1 MTTTRT
7 FLLSAVLV
15 AAGFGAGRWGSG
27 PTAPVAGAGART
39 ILHWVDPMHPAYRS
53 DKPGTAPD
61 CGMALEPVY
70 ADGGHGP
77 GAGGVPR
84 PAGTVTLDGELR
96 QLQGVRLGTVEKAAS
111 TQSLRLFGRVAADET
126 RVYVV
131 NAGLDGSM
139 RELSDVTAGSFVK
152 KDQWLGA
159 FFSADV
165 RTPLQAYITAL
176 DVQDQDPAQRA
187 QSGMQVAAGT
197 SAGRSATFS
206 VERLKGMGVSARQID
221 ELRRKRDIP
230 ITIDVYSPV
239 DGLVLARSVSRG
251 QKYERG
257 AEWFRIANLDKVW
270 IVADLPDG
278 DAALA
283 RPGVRA
289 LVTVPGQ
296 AAPLTAVVS
305 QVPPLYDPMTRSL
318 KLRLELVNPG
328 ALLRPEMF
336 VDVALVVERPAAVTI
351 PSDALV
357 DSGLR
362 RTVFVEQGEGT
373 FEPRAVETG
382 WRAGGRVEI
391 LSGLAPGERIVV
403 SGTFLVDSE
412 SQLKAAAAGIQGVAS
427 KDPVCG
433 MEVDEAKARAAG
445 RTAQHAGHAYAFCS
459 ETCRDRFAAA
469 PQRYLSAAAAAAGAG
484 GDGHHLATVQG
495 GAETAR

>member
-7 FLLSAVLV
+7 LLLASLLV

-27 PTAPVAGAGART
+27 PAAPAQGGARA
-39 ILHWVDPMHPAYRS
+39 ILHYVDPMHPAYRS
-53 DKPGTAPD
+53 DRPGIAPD

-70 ADGGHGP
+70 ADGGPAP
-77 GAGGVPR
+77 GAGGAPR
-84 PAGTVTLDGELR
+84 PAGTVTLDGQLR
-96 QLQGVRLGTVEKAAS
+96 QLQGVRVGVVEKSSSA
-111 TQSLRLFGRVAADET
+111 QSLRLFGRVSADEA

-139 RELSDVTAGSFVK
+139 RALSAVTAGSFVR

-176 DVQDQDPAQRA
+176 DVQDQDPDQRA

-197 SAGRSATFS
+197 SAGRSASFS
-206 VERLKGMGVSARQID
+206 VERLKGMGVSARQIE

-230 ITIDVYSPV
+230 ITIDVYAPV
-239 DGLVLARSVSRG
+239 DGLVLARGVSLG
-251 QKYERG
+251 QKFERG
-257 AEWFRIANLDKVW
+257 AEWFRIANLDTIW
-270 IVADLPDG
+270 IVADLPDA

-283 RPGVRA
+283 RPGARA
-289 LVTVPGQ
+289 LVTVPGR

-318 KLRLELVNPG
+318 KLRLELANPG
-328 ALLRPEMF
+328 AVLRPEMF
-336 VDVALVVERPAAVTI
+336 VDVALEVQRPPAITI
-351 PSDALV
+351 PVDALV

-362 RTVFVEQGEGT
+362 KTVFVERGEGT

-391 LSGLAPGERIVV
+391 RSGLAAGDRIVT

-412 SQLKAAAAGIQGVAS
+412 SQLKAAAAGIQGAAS

-433 MEVDEAKARAAG
+433 MEVDEARARAAG
-445 RTAQHAGHAYAFCS
+445 KVAQHAGHTYAFCS
-459 ETCRDRFAAA
+459 ETCRDSFSAA
-469 PQRYLSAAAAAAGAG
+469 PQRYLTAAAPIPGGGA
-484 GDGHHLATVQG
+484 DGHHLATIQAG
-495 GAETAR
+495 GEAVR